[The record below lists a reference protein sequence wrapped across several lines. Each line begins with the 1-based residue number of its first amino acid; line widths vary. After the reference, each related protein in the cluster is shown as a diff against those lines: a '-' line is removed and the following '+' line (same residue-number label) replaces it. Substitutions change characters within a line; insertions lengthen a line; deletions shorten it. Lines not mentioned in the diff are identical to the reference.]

1 MAKQDKKKNMSG
13 AFGKLMSSNYQIDE
27 NPQEI
32 SHKTEEK
39 PEKRIEAGQ
48 EKKKSKMLEG
58 LKNKKKEY
66 QLVRIEQNLYDDYV
80 KIAEE
85 NDMSFPGRLI
95 NFALKKWIEEYQEE
109 IERL

>member
-13 AFGKLMSSNYQIDE
+13 AFGKLMSSNYQTDE
-27 NPQEI
+27 SSQEVERNI
-32 SHKTEEK
+32 EGK
-39 PEKRIEAGQ
+39 PDKKEITRSK
-48 EKKKSKMLEG
+48 KKKSNMLEG

-66 QLVRIEQNLYDDYV
+66 QLVRIEQSLYDDYV

-95 NFALKKWIEEYQEE
+95 NFALKKWIEEYEE
-109 IERL
+109 ESN